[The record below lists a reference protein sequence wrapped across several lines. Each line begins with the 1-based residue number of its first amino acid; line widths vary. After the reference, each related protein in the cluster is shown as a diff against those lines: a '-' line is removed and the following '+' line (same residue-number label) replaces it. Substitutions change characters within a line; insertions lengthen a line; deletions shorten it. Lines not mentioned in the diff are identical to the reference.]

1 MFFQSSEG
9 DVSGQAK
16 SGILQELESQR
27 TTQYYQGLSIGQD
40 FVGSLMQGAAG
51 LKRYA
56 QDLKTAF
63 TKGFAERAI
72 GLDAEATK
80 IRTLVGLNREANN
93 QYDVSIAKA
102 ASMFQEYGYD
112 LQAINESYT
121 KVFGNLQAAVA
132 VTEETLLNLR
142 TTSQVTGQDMGALV
156 NTFRGVGVGIS
167 DIGDRMLEV
176 VNVARDAGVAV
187 KAVSDG
193 VTANMNKMNLY
204 NFEGGTK
211 GLAKMST
218 QAAKLGIDMKDIFT
232 IVEKVFNPEG
242 AIELAAS
249 MQRLGVQTG
258 ALLDPLR
265 LMDLSQNDP
274 TELQNQVVEMSK
286 QFVRFNK
293 ELNQFEIMPGE
304 KRRMN
309 EIGKE
314 LGMNNGELQKMAI
327 NAANLEYKMKQI
339 KLPSGLASKDDKEL
353 IATLATIN
361 KEGIAEVKVEKLD
374 SQGKGIGEYIMKAVD
389 QLNPEDIKNL
399 KNQQEMQGK
408 TMEEIALD
416 QLDQTKILNN
426 KISQFFTAAAYGV
439 SGSKVSRDT
448 FDFATMEGRNL
459 IGKGEKMLKGT
470 EFFGGKSPF
479 ESQTW
484 MDKSNKLYDDNRD
497 KALNFIEEA
506 YKTSSSYVTDLLKKI
521 EIPGLSSLGSLGDI
535 DFGSITSSLSNL
547 YDKANDAL
555 SFFGVGGSETDPFSD
570 FTERTE
576 VLNTNITNTVTQLST
591 MTMPKIEFEPLEI
604 NENVNVTIKV
614 DLDPNIRDQALTSL
628 ATKAINDYF
637 YDGPNSITN
646 KTNLKNALND
656 IRPGVLVATKN
667 TDNLVSIPGKNS

>member
-1 MFFQSSEG
+1 MFFQSNEG

-16 SGILQELESQR
+16 SGILQELEAKA
-27 TTQYYQGLSIGQD
+27 TTDYYASLGIGTN
-40 FVGSLMQGAAG
+40 FVESV
-51 LKRYA
+51 LKGGD
-56 QDLKTAF
+56 QLGTFFKNLKQSF
-63 TKGFAERAI
+63 SPSGFAQRAAA
-72 GLDAEATK
+72 LDAEATK
-80 IRTLVGLNREANN
+80 IRNIVGLSRESNE
-93 QYDVSIAKA
+93 QYEISLAKA
-102 ASMFQEYGYD
+102 SSMFQEYGYD
-112 LQAINESYT
+112 LQDINESYT
-121 KVFGNLQAAVA
+121 KVFGNLQASVA

-142 TTSQVTGQDMGALV
+142 TTSQVTGQDMGALI

-176 VNVARDAGVAV
+176 TNVARDAGVSV

-193 VTANMNKMNLY
+193 VTANINKMNLY
-204 NFEGGTK
+204 NFEGGVK
-211 GLAKMST
+211 GLAKMSA
-218 QAAKLGIDMKDIFT
+218 QSARLGIDMNKIFEL
-232 IVEKVFNPEG
+232 VDKVFNPEG
-242 AIELAAS
+242 AINLAAA

-314 LGMNNGELQKMAI
+314 LGMNNGELQKMAL

-339 KLPSGLASKDDKEL
+339 KLPSGLASKEDKEL

-374 SQGKGIGEYIMKAVD
+374 SEGKGMGEYIMKAVD

-408 TMEEIALD
+408 TMEEIALE
-416 QLDQTKILNN
+416 QLDQTKILSN

-439 SGSKVSRDT
+439 SGSKVSRKA
-448 FDFATMEGRNL
+448 FDIATMEGRNL
-459 IGKGEKMLKGT
+459 IGVGEKKLKD

-484 MDKSNKLYDDNRD
+484 MDKSNKLYDDYKD
-497 KALNFIEEA
+497 DALNFIEDA
-506 YKTSSSYVTDLLKKI
+506 YKTSASYVTDLIKNIK
-521 EIPGLSSLGSLGDI
+521 IPGLSSIGSLGDI
-535 DFGSITSSLSNL
+535 DFGSITSSLGGL
-547 YDKANDAL
+547 YDKAKDAL

-591 MTMPKIEFEPLEI
+591 MTMPKIEFEPLDI

-614 DLDPNIRDQALTSL
+614 DLDPSIRNQALTQL
-628 ATKAINDYF
+628 ATDAIESYF
-637 YDGPNSITN
+637 YTGENSITN
-646 KTNLKNALND
+646 QTNLKHTLDN
-656 IRPGVLVATKN
+656 IRPGILVATKN
-667 TDNLVSIPGKNS
+667 TNGLVSMPGKNS